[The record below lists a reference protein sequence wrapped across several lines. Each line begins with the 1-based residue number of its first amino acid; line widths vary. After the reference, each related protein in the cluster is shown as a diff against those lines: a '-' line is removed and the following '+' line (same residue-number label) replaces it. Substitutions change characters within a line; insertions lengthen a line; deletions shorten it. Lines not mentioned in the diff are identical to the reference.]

1 MRVRFRNLMIKGIA
15 RAKRYFQNFGSSGT
29 QMNEHA
35 GGFLSLPRGTRMES
49 ARAQIGDLSKILNVS
64 TYIARSDIPSAFQVR
79 IAGCKEM
86 LSIDPESKSNEFY
99 IKVRK

>member
-1 MRVRFRNLMIKGIA
+1 LQMRVRFRNLMIKGIA

-64 TYIARSDIPSAFQVR
+64 TYIARV
-79 IAGCKEM
+79 G
-86 LSIDPESKSNEFY
+86 LY
-99 IKVRK
+99 LTT